1 MKKIKEENNNNIKKI
16 NSENDIYR
24 NKIDKEFNIIK
35 QKINNYKKENASKE
49 EESQK
54 KINEINNNI
63 SNQSKLFNELQIE
76 NKVLQEERKNTK

>member
-35 QKINNYKKENASKE
+35 QEINNYKKENASKE
-49 EESQK
+49 EGSQK

-63 SNQSKLFNELQIE
+63 SNQSKLFNELQKE
-76 NKVLQEERKNTK
+76 NKVLQEERKK

>member
-16 NSENDIYR
+16 NSENDIYKNNI
-24 NKIDKEFNIIK
+24 NKELNIIK
-35 QKINNYKKENASKE
+35 QEINNYKNANASKE

-76 NKVLQEERKNTK
+76 NKVLQEERKK